1 MSEQVIF
8 RNQAF
13 GGFNKEEVL
22 KYIDSLNAKHT
33 EEQTRL
39 DEENRGLSSQITD
52 LKIKTEEGEKSFNE
66 LMSAYNEMREHYMML
81 KTRCDNLESDNA
93 KLKTRCEIAEKELCI
108 EKELNKQLEDK
119 IEQERQKADEH
130 AAEEKRLVAA
140 MTEMGDSARVMLSGA
155 KNNAQSIINDAQAS
169 AEGINA
175 EIDSFCKELEKTK
188 AFMQDSLSVL
198 IQRLEYIGKSASAA
212 KIAAEGMKAMV
223 SSAKPSFTNC
233 QNMPLRVA
241 PIAMRRPI
249 SALLCCV
256 RYQKVPTTPS
266 RTFSRKKAMPAT

>member
-81 KTRCDNLESDNA
+81 KTRCDNLES
-93 KLKTRCEIAEKELCI
+93 
-108 EKELNKQLEDK
+108 
-119 IEQERQKADEH
+119 KA
-130 AAEEKRLVAA
+130 
-140 MTEMGDSARVMLSGA
+140 
-155 KNNAQSIINDAQAS
+155 
-169 AEGINA
+169 
-175 EIDSFCKELEKTK
+175 
-188 AFMQDSLSVL
+188 
-198 IQRLEYIGKSASAA
+198 
-212 KIAAEGMKAMV
+212 
-223 SSAKPSFTNC
+223 
-233 QNMPLRVA
+233 
-241 PIAMRRPI
+241 
-249 SALLCCV
+249 
-256 RYQKVPTTPS
+256 
-266 RTFSRKKAMPAT
+266 

>member
-140 MTEMGDSARVMLSGA
+140 MTEMGDSARVMLSDA
-155 KNNAQSIINDAQAS
+155 KNNAQSIISDAQAS

-212 KIAAEGMKAMV
+212 KIAAEGKTSKCDEIQTEYEKMV
-223 SSAKPSFTNC
+223 TEANG
-233 QNMPLRVA
+233 RVEA
-241 PIAMRRPI
+241 FKNRFF
-249 SALLCCV
+249 
-256 RYQKVPTTPS
+256 Q
-266 RTFSRKKAMPAT
+266 

>member
-140 MTEMGDSARVMLSGA
+140 MTEMGYSARVMLSGA

-212 KIAAEGMKAMV
+212 KIAAEGKTSKCDEIQTEYEKMV
-223 SSAKPSFTNC
+223 TEANG
-233 QNMPLRVA
+233 RVEA
-241 PIAMRRPI
+241 FKNRFF
-249 SALLCCV
+249 
-256 RYQKVPTTPS
+256 Q
-266 RTFSRKKAMPAT
+266 

>member
-1 MSEQVIF
+1 MSEQIIF
-8 RNQAF
+8 KNQAF

-33 EEQTRL
+33 EEQ
-39 DEENRGLSSQITD
+39 EQASAENASLASQITD

-66 LMSAYNEMREHYMML
+66 LMNAYNEMREHYMML

-119 IEQERQKADEH
+119 MEQERQKADEH

-140 MTEMGDSARVMLSGA
+140 MKEMGDSARVMLNGA

-169 AEGINA
+169 AESINA
-175 EIDSFCKELEKTK
+175 EIDSFCAELEKTK

-198 IQRLEYIGKSASAA
+198 TQRLEYIGKTAAAA
-212 KIAAEGMKAMV
+212 KIASDGKAEKCNEIQSEYEKMV
-223 SSAKPSFTNC
+223 TEANG
-233 QNMPLRVA
+233 RVEA
-241 PIAMRRPI
+241 FKNRFF
-249 SALLCCV
+249 
-256 RYQKVPTTPS
+256 Q
-266 RTFSRKKAMPAT
+266 